1 MQVKSDTAVPVKEAV
16 KGLSEDDKVDRYV
29 PSTPNHFAVTDLD
42 EKHVTLPCFRTQQ
55 GMYLLTSTEHYAFLG
70 WGLVHFVV

>member
-16 KGLSEDDKVDRYV
+16 KGLSEDDKGDRYV
-29 PSTPNHFAVTDLD
+29 PSTSNQFAVTDLD

-55 GMYLLTSTEHYAFLG
+55 GMCLLLQQRF
-70 WGLVHFVV
+70 LVHFAMFSLE